1 MNSKF
6 LSISI
11 IFVLFILAAGSTA
24 YSTFLASRLAQVE
37 QSRAEIWA
45 EATRQLI
52 QADEDTDIAFIT
64 TIIEGN
70 TTIPVYMLA
79 ADSTVLLTR
88 NVTRPVSDPW
98 TLHGP
103 IEVVISNSVSQYI
116 YYDDSLLLKRLRYF
130 PYIWSFVICLFVAL
144 AVTILFIVQ
153 RNEQNR
159 VWAGLSKET
168 AHQLGTPL
176 SSLNGW
182 YELLKNKYPDDE
194 MIPQMGKD
202 IARLVVVADR
212 FGKIGSKPTL
222 RPESVEPIVQDVVG
236 YMRARVS
243 KKVNILFEGKNDTP
257 AYALINKVTLSWV
270 LENLIRN
277 AVDAEATL
285 IIISLD
291 AQACEYLDI
300 IVRDNGKGMTRS
312 QQRKAFQA
320 GYTTKQ
326 RGWGLG
332 LSLAKRIVE
341 NDHRGKLFLQST
353 ELGKGT
359 TFVIRLKQTVNR

>member
-11 IFVLFILAAGSTA
+11 ITILLVVVAGSTIF
-24 YSTFLASRLAQVE
+24 STYLASQLAKVE
-37 QSRAEIWA
+37 QSRMEIWA
-45 EATRQLI
+45 EATKQLI
-52 QADEDTDIAFIT
+52 EADENDDIEFIT

-88 NVTRPVSDPW
+88 NVAKQATEPW
-98 TLHGP
+98 LLHGP
-103 IEVVISNSVSQYI
+103 IEVVISDEVSQYI
-116 YYDDSLLLKRLRYF
+116 YYDDSLLLKQLRYF
-130 PYIWSFVICLFVAL
+130 PYIQFVVIILFVA
-144 AVTILFIVQ
+144 VSVMVLFIVQ

-168 AHQLGTPL
+168 AHQLGTPI

-182 YELLKNKYPDDE
+182 YELLKDKYPEEE
-194 MIPQMGKD
+194 MIPEMGKD
-202 IARLVVVADR
+202 LARLEVVADR

-222 RPESVEPIVQDVVG
+222 RPEPIEPVVQDVIV

-243 KKVNILFEGKNDTP
+243 ERVQIDFDEAGSEQHW
-257 AYALINKVTLSWV
+257 ACINKVTLSWV
-270 LENLIRN
+270 LENLLRN
-277 AVDAEATL
+277 ALDAEATT
-285 IIISLD
+285 ITARIVSD
-291 AQACEYLDI
+291 GKNVDI
-300 IVRDNGKGMTRS
+300 RIADNGKGMSRA

-320 GYTTKQ
+320 GFTTKQ

-341 NDHRGKLFLQST
+341 NDHRGKLLLDFS
-353 ELGKGT
+353 EVGKGT
-359 TFVIRLKQTVNR
+359 TFIVRLKQTVNS